1 MKQIRPHP
9 QLPFIKIGKYVDPVF
24 DEESFGSLDREDKE
38 GWSYTIDGLPGFA
51 VHQSALDALLAAEKV
66 LFYELKEIAQ
76 SKLDRA
82 IEENDLPLALSIAE
96 RRGFWLGV
104 TDQRRTAAKVIEDAL
119 SRLNPLVRI

>member
-9 QLPFIKIGKYVDPVF
+9 QLPFIKIGKYVDPVV
-24 DEESFGSLDREDKE
+24 DEECFESLDCEE
-38 GWSYTIDGLPGFA
+38 NGGWSYTIDGLPGFA
-51 VHQSALDALLAAEKV
+51 IHQSVLDATLAAEKV
-66 LFYELKEIAQ
+66 LFDEQKEIAQ

-82 IEENDLPLALSIAE
+82 IEENDLPLALAIAE

-119 SRLNPLVRI
+119 SLLSPLVRI